1 MTYKDLNQY
10 ILHYL
15 TEDKTKSAIM
25 LTAPWGSGK
34 SFYIQNE
41 LKSFLKKEEN
51 GNHDCVVVS
60 LYGLK
65 DLAEISKSIYLD
77 LRIGVITNW
86 WNKNIFSHFPKK
98 SQKISKEVMSAG
110 KSVGSTIFKSL
121 TGKIGINFDISDKDL
136 KKLYNSID
144 LSGKLIILEDLE
156 RSGIDILEV
165 LGYVN
170 NLVEQDDVKVLL
182 VANEEAIKQYKPLTT
197 TTEDQQNAV
206 ELIYKATDNNG
217 REFTETAKKYLEIK
231 EKTISDTIQFEED
244 YSMAISDIIHLFDD
258 EILNRFANDSNV
270 KDILNVMKSCKT
282 FNLRSFIFVCQKSS
296 DIFKKL
302 DKKYLSDDN
311 FVKAIFFGTLFFV
324 LRQRNGKAENWGQE
338 KYFSIELGSAETP
351 LFKFCYDYITR
362 QIEEFDEVEDA
373 YKSYY
378 ELILYDS
385 NRSNG
390 DKDIITLRNYYIQTE
405 INLLNALQNIEK
417 RLENPEDIS
426 FYQYGAIAVYSILI
440 KSLLGYDIDKIK
452 KHLIENL
459 KGKGDK
465 LQLEQIFRT
474 IMGDECTAEQKEE
487 YESLRKEMA
496 ESLKICGEIIPEFD
510 YLPEQSNL
518 FCDSIVK
525 NECRF
530 HIQKS
535 FAAQF
540 DMKRLS
546 EMFKGCTAKQKQN
559 IREAFVEMYRV
570 GNIRDFLIND
580 KESIKLLLDYIKSDS
595 TGDIGDAIQ
604 KLQYDWFIQNL
615 EEIVRK
621 LS

>member
-1 MTYKDLNQY
+1 MTHQYLNPY

-41 LKSFLKKEEN
+41 LKPFLEKEEN
-51 GNHDCVVVS
+51 GSHKCLVVS

-65 DLAEISKSIYLD
+65 ELSEISKALYLESRAKF
-77 LRIGVITNW
+77 LN
-86 WNKNIFSHFPKK
+86 NNSEKM
-98 SQKISKEVMSAG
+98 EAG
-110 KSVGSTIFKSL
+110 KLATKTILKGVTSFL
-121 TGKIGINFDISDKDL
+121 GIDLSHSDEDMQ
-136 KKLYNSID
+136 KLFESID

-156 RSGIDILEV
+156 RSRIDILEV

-170 NLVEQDDVKVLL
+170 NLVEQDGVKVLL

-197 TTEDQQNAV
+197 TTEDQQNVV
-206 ELIYKATDNNG
+206 ELMYKATDNND

-270 KDILNVMKSCKT
+270 KDILNVMKSCET

-324 LRQRNGKAENWGQE
+324 LRQRNGKDEKWGQE
-338 KYFSIELGSAETP
+338 KYFSVELGNEEAP

-373 YKSYY
+373 YQSYL
-378 ELILYDS
+378 ELVLYDS
-385 NRSNG
+385 NRSNW
-390 DKDIITLRNYYIQTE
+390 DKDIITLQTYCIQTE
-405 INLLNALQNIEK
+405 INLLNALQSIEK

-426 FYQYGAIAVYSILI
+426 FYQYGTIAVYSILI

-452 KHLIENL
+452 KHLIDNL
-459 KGKGDK
+459 KGKGNK

-474 IMGDECTAEQKEE
+474 IMSDECTDEQKEE

-496 ESLKICGEIIPEFD
+496 KSLKICGEMILEFD
-510 YLPEQSNL
+510 YLPEQSHL

-525 NECRF
+525 NEYRY

-535 FAAQF
+535 FATQF

-546 EMFKGCTAKQKQN
+546 EMFKGCTAEQKQD
-559 IREAFVEMYRV
+559 IRGAFFEMYRV

-580 KESIKLLLDYIKSDS
+580 KESIKLLLDYIKSDRD
-595 TGDIGDAIQ
+595 GDIGDAIQ
-604 KLQYDWFIQNL
+604 KLQYDWFIKNL
-615 EEIVRK
+615 EEIVGK

>member
-1 MTYKDLNQY
+1 MTYQDLNQY

-41 LKSFLKKEEN
+41 LKPFLEKEEN
-51 GNHDCVVVS
+51 GSHKCLVVS

-65 DLAEISKSIYLD
+65 ELSEISKALYLESRAKF
-77 LRIGVITNW
+77 LN
-86 WNKNIFSHFPKK
+86 NNSEKM
-98 SQKISKEVMSAG
+98 EAG
-110 KSVGSTIFKSL
+110 KLATKTILKGVTSFL
-121 TGKIGINFDISDKDL
+121 GIDLSHSDEDMQ
-136 KKLYNSID
+136 KLFESID

-170 NLVEQDDVKVLL
+170 NLVEQDGVKVLL

-197 TTEDQQNAV
+197 TTEDQQNVV
-206 ELIYKATDNNG
+206 ELMYKATDNNG

-258 EILNRFANDSNV
+258 EILNRFANESNV
-270 KDILNVMKSCKT
+270 KDILNVMKSCET
-282 FNLRSFIFVCQKSS
+282 SNLRSFIFACQKLS

-302 DKKYLSDDN
+302 DKKYLSDDS

-324 LRQRNGKAENWGQE
+324 LRQRNGKDEKWGQE
-338 KYFSIELGSAETP
+338 KYFSVELGNEKAP

-362 QIEEFDEVEDA
+362 QIERLDEVEDA
-373 YKSYY
+373 YQSYL
-378 ELILYDS
+378 ELMLYDS
-385 NRSNG
+385 NRSNW
-390 DKDIITLRNYYIQTE
+390 DKDIITLQTYYIQTE
-405 INLLNALQNIEK
+405 SNVLNALQSIEE

-426 FYQYGAIAVYSILI
+426 FYQYGTIAVYSIII

-459 KGKGDK
+459 KGKGNK
-465 LQLEQIFRT
+465 LQLEQIFTT

-496 ESLKICGEIIPEFD
+496 NSLKICGEMIPEFD

-518 FCDSIVK
+518 FCDSIIK
-525 NECRF
+525 NKSRY
-530 HIQKS
+530 HIQNS

-546 EMFKGCTAKQKQN
+546 EMFKGCTAEQKQD
-559 IREAFVEMYRV
+559 IRGAFFEVYRV

-580 KESIKLLLDYIKSDS
+580 KESIKLLLDYIKSDRD
-595 TGDIGDAIQ
+595 GDIGDAIQ
-604 KLQYDWFIQNL
+604 KLQYDWFIKNL

>member
-1 MTYKDLNQY
+1 MTYQDLNQY

-41 LKSFLKKEEN
+41 LKPFLEKEEN
-51 GNHDCVVVS
+51 GSHKCLVVS

-65 DLAEISKSIYLD
+65 ELSEISKALYLESRAKF
-77 LRIGVITNW
+77 LN
-86 WNKNIFSHFPKK
+86 NNSEKM
-98 SQKISKEVMSAG
+98 EAG
-110 KSVGSTIFKSL
+110 KLATKTILKGVTSFL
-121 TGKIGINFDISDKDL
+121 GIDLSHSDEDMQ
-136 KKLYNSID
+136 KLFESID

-170 NLVEQDDVKVLL
+170 NLVEQDGVKVLL
-182 VANEEAIKQYKPLTT
+182 VANEEEIKQYKPLTT
-197 TTEDQQNAV
+197 TTEDQQNVV
-206 ELIYKATDNNG
+206 ELIYKATDNND

-270 KDILNVMKSCKT
+270 KNILNVMKSCET
-282 FNLRSFIFVCQKSS
+282 SNLRSFIFACQKSS

-324 LRQRNGKAENWGQE
+324 LRQRNGKDEKWGQE
-338 KYFSIELGSAETP
+338 KYFSVELGNEKAP

-362 QIEEFDEVEDA
+362 QIERLDEVEDA
-373 YKSYY
+373 YQSYL
-378 ELILYDS
+378 ELVLYDS
-385 NRSNG
+385 NRSNW
-390 DKDIITLRNYYIQTE
+390 DKDIITLQTYYIQTE
-405 INLLNALQNIEK
+405 SNVLNALQSIEE

-426 FYQYGAIAVYSILI
+426 FYQYGTIAVYSIII

-459 KGKGDK
+459 KEKGNK
-465 LQLEQIFRT
+465 LQLEQIFTT

-496 ESLKICGEIIPEFD
+496 NSLKICGEMIPEFD

-518 FCDSIVK
+518 FCDSIIK
-525 NECRF
+525 NKSRY
-530 HIQKS
+530 HIQNS

-546 EMFKGCTAKQKQN
+546 EMFKGCTAEQKQD
-559 IREAFVEMYRV
+559 IRGAFFEMYRV
-570 GNIRDFLIND
+570 GNIRDFLMND
-580 KESIKLLLDYIKSDS
+580 KESIELLLDYIKSDRD
-595 TGDIGDAIQ
+595 GDIGDAIQ
-604 KLQYDWFIQNL
+604 KLQYDWFIKNL

>member
-1 MTYKDLNQY
+1 MTYQGLNQY

-41 LKSFLKKEEN
+41 LKPFLEKEKN
-51 GNHDCVVVS
+51 GSHKCLVVS

-65 DLAEISKSIYLD
+65 ELSEISKALYLESRAKF
-77 LRIGVITNW
+77 LN
-86 WNKNIFSHFPKK
+86 NNSEKM
-98 SQKISKEVMSAG
+98 EAG
-110 KSVGSTIFKSL
+110 KLATKTILKGVTSFL
-121 TGKIGINFDISDKDL
+121 GIDLSHSDEDMQ
-136 KKLYNSID
+136 KLFESID

-170 NLVEQDDVKVLL
+170 NLVEQDGVKVLL
-182 VANEEAIKQYKPLTT
+182 VANEEEIKQYKPLTT
-197 TTEDQQNAV
+197 TTEDQQNVV
-206 ELIYKATDNNG
+206 ELIYKATDNND

-270 KDILNVMKSCKT
+270 KNILNVMKSCET
-282 FNLRSFIFVCQKSS
+282 SNLRSFIFACQKSS

-324 LRQRNGKAENWGQE
+324 LRQRNGKDEKWGQE
-338 KYFSIELGSAETP
+338 KYFSVELGNEKAP

-362 QIEEFDEVEDA
+362 QIERLDEVEDA
-373 YKSYY
+373 YQSYL
-378 ELILYDS
+378 ELVLYDS
-385 NRSNG
+385 NRSNW
-390 DKDIITLRNYYIQTE
+390 DKDIITLQTYYIQTE
-405 INLLNALQNIEK
+405 SNVLNALQSIEE

-426 FYQYGAIAVYSILI
+426 FYQYGTIAVYSIII

-459 KGKGDK
+459 KEKGNK
-465 LQLEQIFRT
+465 LQLEQIFTT

-487 YESLRKEMA
+487 YKSLRKEMA
-496 ESLKICGEIIPEFD
+496 NSLKICGEMIPEFD

-518 FCDSIVK
+518 FCDSIIK
-525 NECRF
+525 NKSRY
-530 HIQKS
+530 HIQNS

-546 EMFKGCTAKQKQN
+546 EMFKGCTAEQKQD
-559 IREAFVEMYRV
+559 IRGAFFEMYRV

-580 KESIKLLLDYIKSDS
+580 KESIELLLDYIKSDRD
-595 TGDIGDAIQ
+595 GDIGDAIQ
-604 KLQYDWFIQNL
+604 KLQYDWFIKNL
-615 EEIVRK
+615 EEMVRK

>member
-1 MTYKDLNQY
+1 MTHQYLNLY

-41 LKSFLKKEEN
+41 LKPFLEKEEN
-51 GNHDCVVVS
+51 GCHKCLVVS

-65 DLAEISKSIYLD
+65 ELSEISKSLYLESRAKF
-77 LRIGVITNW
+77 LN
-86 WNKNIFSHFPKK
+86 NNSEKM
-98 SQKISKEVMSAG
+98 EAG
-110 KSVGSTIFKSL
+110 KLATKTILKGVTSFL
-121 TGKIGINFDISDKDL
+121 GIDLSHSDEDMQ
-136 KKLYNSID
+136 KLFESID

-170 NLVEQDDVKVLL
+170 NLVEQDGVKVLL

-197 TTEDQQNAV
+197 ATENQQNAV
-206 ELIYKATDNNG
+206 ELMYKATDNNG

-258 EILNRFANDSNV
+258 EILNRFVNDSNV
-270 KDILNVMKSCKT
+270 KDILNLMKSCET

-311 FVKAIFFGTLFFV
+311 FVKAIFFGMLFFV

-338 KYFSIELGSAETP
+338 KYFSIELGSAKAP

-373 YKSYY
+373 YQSYL
-378 ELILYDS
+378 ELVLYDS

-390 DKDIITLRNYYIQTE
+390 DKDIITLQTYYVQTE
-405 INLLNALQNIEK
+405 SNVLNALKSIEK
-417 RLENPEDIS
+417 KLENPKNIS
-426 FYQYGAIAVYSILI
+426 FYQYGTIAVYSIFI
-440 KSLLGYDIDKIK
+440 NSLLGFNIDKIK
-452 KHLIENL
+452 RCLIDNL

-474 IMGDECTAEQKEE
+474 TMSDECTADQKEE

-496 ESLKICGEIIPEFD
+496 KSLKIGSEVIPEFD

-518 FCDSIVK
+518 FYDSIVK
-525 NECRF
+525 NESRF
-530 HIQKS
+530 HMQES
-535 FAAQF
+535 FVAQL

-546 EMFKGCTAKQKQN
+546 EMFKGCTAEQKQD
-559 IREAFVEMYRV
+559 IRRTFIEMYRV

-580 KESIKLLLDYIKSDS
+580 KESIESLLDYIKSDRA
-595 TGDIGDAIQ
+595 GDIGDAIQ

>member
-1 MTYKDLNQY
+1 MTYQDLNQY

-41 LKSFLKKEEN
+41 LKPFLEKEEN
-51 GNHDCVVVS
+51 GSHKCLVVS

-65 DLAEISKSIYLD
+65 ELSEISKVLYLESRAKF
-77 LRIGVITNW
+77 LN
-86 WNKNIFSHFPKK
+86 NNSEKM
-98 SQKISKEVMSAG
+98 EAG
-110 KSVGSTIFKSL
+110 KLATKTILKGVTSFL
-121 TGKIGINFDISDKDL
+121 GIDLSHSDEDMQ
-136 KKLYNSID
+136 KLFESID

-170 NLVEQDDVKVLL
+170 NLVEQDGVKVLL

-197 TTEDQQNAV
+197 TTEDQQNVV
-206 ELIYKATDNNG
+206 ELMYKATDNND

-258 EILNRFANDSNV
+258 EILNRFANDSNI
-270 KDILNVMKSCKT
+270 KDILNVMKSCET
-282 FNLRSFIFVCQKSS
+282 FNLRSFIFACQKLS

-324 LRQRNGKAENWGQE
+324 LRQRNGKDEKWGQE
-338 KYFSIELGSAETP
+338 KYFSVELGNEKAP

-362 QIEEFDEVEDA
+362 QIERLDEVEDA
-373 YKSYY
+373 YQSYL
-378 ELILYDS
+378 ELMLYDS

-390 DKDIITLRNYYIQTE
+390 DSDINTLQTYYIQTE
-405 INLLNALQNIEK
+405 SNVLNALQSIEK

-426 FYQYGAIAVYSILI
+426 FYQYGTIAVYSILI

-459 KGKGDK
+459 KGKGNK
-465 LQLEQIFRT
+465 LQLEQIFTT

-496 ESLKICGEIIPEFD
+496 KSLKICGETIPEFD

-518 FCDSIVK
+518 FCDSIIK
-525 NECRF
+525 NESRF
-530 HIQKS
+530 YIQKS

-559 IREAFVEMYRV
+559 IRGAFVGMYQV
-570 GNIRDFLIND
+570 GNIRDFLMND
-580 KESIKLLLDYIKSDS
+580 KESIELLLDYIKSDRA
-595 TGDIGDAIQ
+595 GDIGNAIQ
-604 KLQYDWFIQNL
+604 KLQYDWFIKNL
-615 EEIVRK
+615 IKIVRK

>member
-1 MTYKDLNQY
+1 MTYQGLNQY

-41 LKSFLKKEEN
+41 LKPFLEKEKN
-51 GNHDCVVVS
+51 GSHKCLVVS

-65 DLAEISKSIYLD
+65 ELSEISKALYLESRAKF
-77 LRIGVITNW
+77 LN
-86 WNKNIFSHFPKK
+86 NNSEKM
-98 SQKISKEVMSAG
+98 EAG
-110 KSVGSTIFKSL
+110 KLATKTILKGVTSFL
-121 TGKIGINFDISDKDL
+121 GIDLSHSDEDMQ
-136 KKLYNSID
+136 KLFESID

-170 NLVEQDDVKVLL
+170 NLVEQDGVKVLL
-182 VANEEAIKQYKPLTT
+182 VANEEEIKQYKPLTT
-197 TTEDQQNAV
+197 TTEDQQNVV
-206 ELIYKATDNNG
+206 ELIYKATDNND

-270 KDILNVMKSCKT
+270 KNILNVMKSCET
-282 FNLRSFIFVCQKSS
+282 SNLRSFIFACQKSS

-324 LRQRNGKAENWGQE
+324 LRQRNGKDEKWGQE
-338 KYFSIELGSAETP
+338 KYFSVELGNEKAP

-362 QIEEFDEVEDA
+362 QIERLDEVEDA
-373 YKSYY
+373 YQSYL
-378 ELILYDS
+378 ELVLYDS
-385 NRSNG
+385 NRSNW
-390 DKDIITLRNYYIQTE
+390 DKDIITLQTYYIQTE
-405 INLLNALQNIEK
+405 SNVLNALQSIEE
-417 RLENPEDIS
+417 RLENPQDIS
-426 FYQYGAIAVYSILI
+426 FYQYGTIAVYSIII

-459 KGKGDK
+459 KEKGNK
-465 LQLEQIFRT
+465 LQLEQIFTT

-487 YESLRKEMA
+487 YKSLRKEMA
-496 ESLKICGEIIPEFD
+496 NSLKICGEMIPEFD

-518 FCDSIVK
+518 FCDSIIK
-525 NECRF
+525 NKSRY
-530 HIQKS
+530 HIQNS

-546 EMFKGCTAKQKQN
+546 EMFKGCTAEQKQD
-559 IREAFVEMYRV
+559 IRGAFFEMYRV
-570 GNIRDFLIND
+570 GNIRDFLMND
-580 KESIKLLLDYIKSDS
+580 KESIELLLDYIKSDRD
-595 TGDIGDAIQ
+595 GDIGDAIQ
-604 KLQYDWFIQNL
+604 KLQYDWFIKNL

>member
-1 MTYKDLNQY
+1 MTYQGLNQY

-41 LKSFLKKEEN
+41 LKPFLEKEKN
-51 GNHDCVVVS
+51 GSHKCLVVS

-65 DLAEISKSIYLD
+65 ELSEISKALYLESRAKF
-77 LRIGVITNW
+77 LN
-86 WNKNIFSHFPKK
+86 NNSEKM
-98 SQKISKEVMSAG
+98 EAG
-110 KSVGSTIFKSL
+110 KLATKTILKGVTSFL
-121 TGKIGINFDISDKDL
+121 GIDLSHSDEDMQ
-136 KKLYNSID
+136 KLFESID

-170 NLVEQDDVKVLL
+170 NLVEQDGVKVLL
-182 VANEEAIKQYKPLTT
+182 VANEEEIKQYKPLTT
-197 TTEDQQNAV
+197 TTEDQQNVV
-206 ELIYKATDNNG
+206 ELIYKATDNND

-270 KDILNVMKSCKT
+270 KNILNVMKSCET
-282 FNLRSFIFVCQKSS
+282 SNLRSFIFACQKSS

-324 LRQRNGKAENWGQE
+324 LRQRNGKDEKWGQE
-338 KYFSIELGSAETP
+338 KYFSIELGNEKAP

-362 QIEEFDEVEDA
+362 QIERLDEVEDA
-373 YKSYY
+373 YQSYL
-378 ELILYDS
+378 ELVLYDS
-385 NRSNG
+385 NRSNW
-390 DKDIITLRNYYIQTE
+390 DKDIITLQTYYIQTE
-405 INLLNALQNIEK
+405 SNVLNALQSIEE

-426 FYQYGAIAVYSILI
+426 FYQYGTIAVYSIII

-459 KGKGDK
+459 KEKGNK
-465 LQLEQIFRT
+465 LQLEQIFTT

-487 YESLRKEMA
+487 YKSLRKEMA
-496 ESLKICGEIIPEFD
+496 NSLKICGEMIPEFD

-518 FCDSIVK
+518 FCDSIIK
-525 NECRF
+525 NKSRY
-530 HIQKS
+530 HIQNS

-546 EMFKGCTAKQKQN
+546 EMFKGCTAEQKQD
-559 IREAFVEMYRV
+559 IRGAFFEMYRV
-570 GNIRDFLIND
+570 GNIRDFLMND
-580 KESIKLLLDYIKSDS
+580 KESIELLLDYIKSDRD
-595 TGDIGDAIQ
+595 GDIGDAIQ
-604 KLQYDWFIQNL
+604 KLQYDWFIKNL

>member
-1 MTYKDLNQY
+1 MTYQDLNQY

-41 LKSFLKKEEN
+41 LKPFLEKEEN
-51 GNHDCVVVS
+51 GSHKCLVVS

-65 DLAEISKSIYLD
+65 ELSEISKALYLESRAKF
-77 LRIGVITNW
+77 LN
-86 WNKNIFSHFPKK
+86 NNSEKM
-98 SQKISKEVMSAG
+98 EAG
-110 KSVGSTIFKSL
+110 KLATKTILKGVTSFL
-121 TGKIGINFDISDKDL
+121 GIDL
-136 KKLYNSID
+136 SHSEEDMQKLFESID
-144 LSGKLIILEDLE
+144 LSGKLIILEDVE

-170 NLVEQDDVKVLL
+170 NLVEQDGVKVLL

-197 TTEDQQNAV
+197 ATEDQQNVV
-206 ELIYKATDNNG
+206 ELMYKIADNKG
-217 REFTETAKKYLEIK
+217 REFTETTKKYLETK

-244 YSMAISDIIHLFDD
+244 YSAAISDIIRLFDD
-258 EILNRFANDSNV
+258 ETLNRLSNDNSVNN
-270 KDILNVMKSCKT
+270 ILNVMKSCET

-324 LRQRNGKAENWGQE
+324 LRQRNGKDEKWGQE
-338 KYFSIELGSAETP
+338 KYFSIELGSAKTP

-373 YKSYY
+373 YQSYF
-378 ELILYDS
+378 ELVLYDS

-390 DKDIITLRNYYIQTE
+390 DKDIITLQTYYIQTE
-405 INLLNALQNIEK
+405 INLLKALQSIEK
-417 RLENPEDIS
+417 RLKNPEDIS
-426 FYQYGAIAVYSILI
+426 FYQYGTIAVYSIFIKDILGFNIDEIKRFLI
-440 KSLLGYDIDKIK
+440 G
-452 KHLIENL
+452 NL

-474 IMGDECTAEQKEE
+474 IVGDKCTAKQKEE
-487 YESLRKEMA
+487 YESLRREMA
-496 ESLKICGEIIPEFD
+496 KSLKICDEMIPEFA

-518 FCDSIVK
+518 FYEYIIENKD
-525 NECRF
+525 RF
-530 HIQKS
+530 HLQES
-535 FAAQF
+535 FAAQL
-540 DMKRLS
+540 DIKRLS
-546 EMFKGCTAKQKQN
+546 EMFKGCTAEQKQD
-559 IREAFVEMYRV
+559 IRRTFVEMYRV

-580 KESIKLLLDYIKSDS
+580 KESIELLLDYIKSDRA
-595 TGDIGDAIQ
+595 GDIGDAIQ

>member
-1 MTYKDLNQY
+1 MTYQDLNQY

-41 LKSFLKKEEN
+41 LKPFLEKEEN
-51 GNHDCVVVS
+51 GSHKCLVVS

-65 DLAEISKSIYLD
+65 ELSEISKVLYLESRAKF
-77 LRIGVITNW
+77 LN
-86 WNKNIFSHFPKK
+86 NNSEKM
-98 SQKISKEVMSAG
+98 EAG
-110 KSVGSTIFKSL
+110 KLATKTILKGVTSFL
-121 TGKIGINFDISDKDL
+121 GIDLSHSDEDMQ
-136 KKLYNSID
+136 KLFESID

-170 NLVEQDDVKVLL
+170 NLVEQDGVKVLL

-197 TTEDQQNAV
+197 TTEDQQNVV
-206 ELIYKATDNNG
+206 ELMYKATDNND

-258 EILNRFANDSNV
+258 EILNRFANDSNI
-270 KDILNVMKSCKT
+270 KDILNVMKSCET
-282 FNLRSFIFVCQKSS
+282 FNLRSFIFACQKLS

-302 DKKYLSDDN
+302 DQKYLSDDN

-324 LRQRNGKAENWGQE
+324 LRQRNGKDEKWGQE
-338 KYFSIELGSAETP
+338 KYFSVELGNEKAP

-362 QIEEFDEVEDA
+362 QIERLDEVEDA
-373 YKSYY
+373 YQSYL
-378 ELILYDS
+378 ELMLYDS

-390 DKDIITLRNYYIQTE
+390 DSDINTLQTYYIQTE
-405 INLLNALQNIEK
+405 SNVLNALQSIEK

-426 FYQYGAIAVYSILI
+426 FYQYGTIAVYSILI

-459 KGKGDK
+459 KGKGNK
-465 LQLEQIFRT
+465 LQLEQIFTT

-496 ESLKICGEIIPEFD
+496 KSLKICGETIPEFD

-518 FCDSIVK
+518 FCDSIIK
-525 NECRF
+525 NESRF
-530 HIQKS
+530 YIQKS

-559 IREAFVEMYRV
+559 IRGAFVGMYQV
-570 GNIRDFLIND
+570 GNIRDFLMND
-580 KESIKLLLDYIKSDS
+580 KESIELLLDYIKSDRA
-595 TGDIGDAIQ
+595 GDIGDAIQ
-604 KLQYDWFIQNL
+604 KLQYDWFIKNL
-615 EEIVRK
+615 IKIVRK

>member
-1 MTYKDLNQY
+1 MTYQNLNQY

-41 LKSFLKKEEN
+41 LKPFLEKEEN
-51 GNHDCVVVS
+51 GSHKCLVVS

-65 DLAEISKSIYLD
+65 ELSEISKVLYLESRAKF
-77 LRIGVITNW
+77 LN
-86 WNKNIFSHFPKK
+86 NNSEKM
-98 SQKISKEVMSAG
+98 EAG
-110 KSVGSTIFKSL
+110 KLATKTILKGVTSFL
-121 TGKIGINFDISDKDL
+121 GIDLSHSDEDMQ
-136 KKLYNSID
+136 KLFESID

-170 NLVEQDDVKVLL
+170 NLVEQDGVKVLL

-197 TTEDQQNAV
+197 TTEDQQNVV
-206 ELIYKATDNNG
+206 ELMYKATDNNG

-270 KDILNVMKSCKT
+270 KDILNVMKSCET
-282 FNLRSFIFVCQKSS
+282 SNLRSFIFACQKLS

-302 DKKYLSDDN
+302 DKKYLSDDS

-324 LRQRNGKAENWGQE
+324 LRHRNGKDKKWGQE
-338 KYFSIELGSAETP
+338 KYFSIELGSAKTP

-373 YKSYY
+373 YQSYF
-378 ELILYDS
+378 ELVLYDS

-390 DKDIITLRNYYIQTE
+390 DKDIITLQTYYIQTE
-405 INLLNALQNIEK
+405 TNLLNALQNIEK
-417 RLENPEDIS
+417 RLKNPEDIS
-426 FYQYGAIAVYSILI
+426 FYQYGTIAVYSIFIKDILGFNIDEIKRFLI
-440 KSLLGYDIDKIK
+440 D
-452 KHLIENL
+452 NL

-465 LQLEQIFRT
+465 LQLELIFRT
-474 IMGDECTAEQKEE
+474 IMGDECTAKQKEE
-487 YESLRKEMA
+487 YESLRREMA
-496 ESLKICGEIIPEFD
+496 KSLKIGSKEIPKFD

-518 FCDSIVK
+518 FYDSFVK
-525 NECRF
+525 NKYSLYK
-530 HIQKS
+530 QKT
-535 FAAQF
+535 FAAQL

-546 EMFKGCTAKQKQN
+546 EMFKGCTAEQKQD
-559 IREAFVEMYRV
+559 IRRTFVEMYRV
-570 GNIRDFLIND
+570 ENIRDFLIND
-580 KESIKLLLDYIKSDS
+580 KESIELLLDYIKSDR

-604 KLQYDWFIQNL
+604 KLQYDWFIQSL

>member
-1 MTYKDLNQY
+1 MTHQYLNPY

-41 LKSFLKKEEN
+41 LKPFLEKEEN
-51 GNHDCVVVS
+51 GSHKCLVVS

-65 DLAEISKSIYLD
+65 ELSEISKALYLESRAKF
-77 LRIGVITNW
+77 LN
-86 WNKNIFSHFPKK
+86 NNSEKM
-98 SQKISKEVMSAG
+98 EAG
-110 KSVGSTIFKSL
+110 KLATKTILKGVTSFL
-121 TGKIGINFDISDKDL
+121 GIDLSHSDEDMQ
-136 KKLYNSID
+136 KLFESID

-170 NLVEQDDVKVLL
+170 NLVEQDGVKVLL

-206 ELIYKATDNNG
+206 ELMYKATDNND

-270 KDILNVMKSCKT
+270 KNILNVMKSCET
-282 FNLRSFIFVCQKSS
+282 SNLRSFIFACQKLS

-302 DKKYLSDDN
+302 DKKYLSDDS

-324 LRQRNGKAENWGQE
+324 LRQRNGKDEKWGQE
-338 KYFSIELGSAETP
+338 KYFSVELGNEKAP

-362 QIEEFDEVEDA
+362 QIERLDEVEDA
-373 YKSYY
+373 YQSYL
-378 ELILYDS
+378 ELMLYDS

-390 DKDIITLRNYYIQTE
+390 DSDINTLQTYYIQTE
-405 INLLNALQNIEK
+405 SNVLNALQSIEK

-426 FYQYGAIAVYSILI
+426 FYQYGTIAVYSIII

-459 KGKGDK
+459 KGKGNK
-465 LQLEQIFRT
+465 LQLEQIFTT
-474 IMGDECTAEQKEE
+474 IMGDECTVEQKEE

-496 ESLKICGEIIPEFD
+496 NSLKICGEMIPEFD

-518 FCDSIVK
+518 FCDSIIK
-525 NECRF
+525 NKSRF
-530 HIQKS
+530 YTQKT
-535 FAAQF
+535 FTAQL

-559 IREAFVEMYRV
+559 IRGAFVGMYQV
-570 GNIRDFLIND
+570 GNIRDFLMND
-580 KESIKLLLDYIKSDS
+580 KESIELLLDYIKSDRA
-595 TGDIGDAIQ
+595 GDIGDAIQ
-604 KLQYDWFIQNL
+604 KLQYDWFIKNL
-615 EEIVRK
+615 EKIVRN

>member
-1 MTYKDLNQY
+1 MTYQDLNQY

-34 SFYIQNE
+34 RFYIQNE
-41 LKSFLKKEEN
+41 LKPFLEKEEN
-51 GNHDCVVVS
+51 GSHKCLVVS

-65 DLAEISKSIYLD
+65 ELSEISKVLYLESRAKF
-77 LRIGVITNW
+77 LN
-86 WNKNIFSHFPKK
+86 NNSEKM
-98 SQKISKEVMSAG
+98 EAG
-110 KSVGSTIFKSL
+110 KLATKTILKGVTSFL
-121 TGKIGINFDISDKDL
+121 GIDLSHSDEDMQ
-136 KKLYNSID
+136 KLFESID

-170 NLVEQDDVKVLL
+170 NLVEQDGVKVLL

-197 TTEDQQNAV
+197 TTEDQQNVV
-206 ELIYKATDNNG
+206 ELMYKATDNND

-258 EILNRFANDSNV
+258 EILNRFANDSNI
-270 KDILNVMKSCKT
+270 KDILNVMKSCET
-282 FNLRSFIFVCQKSS
+282 FNLRSFIFACQKLS

-324 LRQRNGKAENWGQE
+324 LRQRNGKDEKWGQE
-338 KYFSIELGSAETP
+338 KYFSVELGNEKAP

-362 QIEEFDEVEDA
+362 QIERLDEVEDA
-373 YKSYY
+373 YQSYL
-378 ELILYDS
+378 ELMLYDS

-390 DKDIITLRNYYIQTE
+390 DSDINTLQTYYIQTE
-405 INLLNALQNIEK
+405 SNVLNALQSIEK

-426 FYQYGAIAVYSILI
+426 FYQYGTIAVYSILI

-459 KGKGDK
+459 KGKGNK
-465 LQLEQIFRT
+465 LQLEQIFTT

-496 ESLKICGEIIPEFD
+496 KSLKICGETIPEFD

-518 FCDSIVK
+518 FCDSIIK
-525 NECRF
+525 NESRF
-530 HIQKS
+530 YIQKS

-559 IREAFVEMYRV
+559 IRGAFVGMYQV
-570 GNIRDFLIND
+570 GNIRDFLMND
-580 KESIKLLLDYIKSDS
+580 KESIELLLDYIKSDRA
-595 TGDIGDAIQ
+595 GDIGDAIQ
-604 KLQYDWFIQNL
+604 KLQYDWFIKNL
-615 EEIVRK
+615 IKIVRK

>member
-1 MTYKDLNQY
+1 MTYQGLNQY

-41 LKSFLKKEEN
+41 LKPFLEKEKN
-51 GNHDCVVVS
+51 GSHKCLVVS

-65 DLAEISKSIYLD
+65 ELSEISKALYLESRAKF
-77 LRIGVITNW
+77 LN
-86 WNKNIFSHFPKK
+86 NNSEKM
-98 SQKISKEVMSAG
+98 EAG
-110 KSVGSTIFKSL
+110 KLATKTILKGVTSFL
-121 TGKIGINFDISDKDL
+121 GIDLSHSDEDMQ
-136 KKLYNSID
+136 KLFESID

-170 NLVEQDDVKVLL
+170 NLVEQDGVKVLL
-182 VANEEAIKQYKPLTT
+182 VANEEEIKQYKPLTT
-197 TTEDQQNAV
+197 TTEDQQNVV
-206 ELIYKATDNNG
+206 ELIYKATDNND

-270 KDILNVMKSCKT
+270 KNILNVMKSCET
-282 FNLRSFIFVCQKSS
+282 SNLRSFIFACQKSS

-324 LRQRNGKAENWGQE
+324 LRQRNGKDEKWGQE
-338 KYFSIELGSAETP
+338 KYFSVELGNEKAP

-362 QIEEFDEVEDA
+362 QIERLDEVEDA
-373 YKSYY
+373 YQSYL
-378 ELILYDS
+378 ELVLYDS
-385 NRSNG
+385 NRSNW
-390 DKDIITLRNYYIQTE
+390 DKDIITLQTYYIQTE
-405 INLLNALQNIEK
+405 SNVLNALQSIEE

-426 FYQYGAIAVYSILI
+426 FYQYGTIAVYSIII

-459 KGKGDK
+459 KEKGNK
-465 LQLEQIFRT
+465 LQLEQIFTT

-487 YESLRKEMA
+487 YKSLRKEMA
-496 ESLKICGEIIPEFD
+496 NSLKICGEMIPEFD

-518 FCDSIVK
+518 FCDSIIK
-525 NECRF
+525 NKSRY
-530 HIQKS
+530 HIQNS

-546 EMFKGCTAKQKQN
+546 EMFKGCTAEQKQD
-559 IREAFVEMYRV
+559 IRGAFFEMYRV
-570 GNIRDFLIND
+570 GNIRDFLSPFVINAV
-580 KESIKLLLDYIKSDS
+580 
-595 TGDIGDAIQ
+595 G
-604 KLQYDWFIQNL
+604 
-615 EEIVRK
+615 
-621 LS
+621 

>member
-1 MTYKDLNQY
+1 MTYQDLNQY

-41 LKSFLKKEEN
+41 LKPFIEKEEN
-51 GNHDCVVVS
+51 GSHKCLVVS

-65 DLAEISKSIYLD
+65 ELSEISKALYLESRAKF
-77 LRIGVITNW
+77 LN
-86 WNKNIFSHFPKK
+86 NNSEKM
-98 SQKISKEVMSAG
+98 EAG
-110 KSVGSTIFKSL
+110 KLATKTILKGVTSFL
-121 TGKIGINFDISDKDL
+121 GIDLSHSDEDMQ
-136 KKLYNSID
+136 KLFESID

-170 NLVEQDDVKVLL
+170 NLVEQDGVKVLL

-197 TTEDQQNAV
+197 TTEDQQNVV
-206 ELIYKATDNNG
+206 ELMYKATDNND

-244 YSMAISDIIHLFDD
+244 YSMAISDIIHLFND
-258 EILNRFANDSNV
+258 EILNGFANDSNI
-270 KDILNVMKSCKT
+270 KDILNVMKSCET
-282 FNLRSFIFVCQKSS
+282 FNLRSFIFACQKLS

-302 DKKYLSDDN
+302 DKKYLSDDS

-324 LRQRNGKAENWGQE
+324 LRQRNGKDEKWGQE
-338 KYFSIELGSAETP
+338 KYFSVELGNEKAP

-362 QIEEFDEVEDA
+362 QIERLDEVEDA
-373 YKSYY
+373 YQSYL
-378 ELILYDS
+378 ELMLYDS

-390 DKDIITLRNYYIQTE
+390 DSDINTLQTYYIQTE
-405 INLLNALQNIEK
+405 SNVLNALQSIEK

-426 FYQYGAIAVYSILI
+426 FYQYGTIAVYSILI

-459 KGKGDK
+459 KGKGNK
-465 LQLEQIFRT
+465 LQLEQIFTT

-496 ESLKICGEIIPEFD
+496 KSLKICGETIPEFD

-518 FCDSIVK
+518 FCDSIIK
-525 NECRF
+525 NESRF
-530 HIQKS
+530 YIQKS

-559 IREAFVEMYRV
+559 IRGAFVGMYQI
-570 GNIRDFLIND
+570 GNIRDFLMND
-580 KESIKLLLDYIKSDS
+580 KESIELLLDYIKSDRA
-595 TGDIGDAIQ
+595 GDIGDAIQ
-604 KLQYDWFIQNL
+604 KLQYDWFIKNL
-615 EEIVRK
+615 IKIVRK

>member
-1 MTYKDLNQY
+1 MTYQDLNQY

-41 LKSFLKKEEN
+41 LKPFLEKGEN
-51 GNHDCVVVS
+51 GSHKCLVVS

-65 DLAEISKSIYLD
+65 ELSEISKALYLESRAKF
-77 LRIGVITNW
+77 LN
-86 WNKNIFSHFPKK
+86 NNSEKM
-98 SQKISKEVMSAG
+98 EAG
-110 KSVGSTIFKSL
+110 KLATKTILKGVTSFL
-121 TGKIGINFDISDKDL
+121 GIDLSHSDEDMQ
-136 KKLYNSID
+136 KLFESID

-170 NLVEQDDVKVLL
+170 NLVEQDGVKVLL
-182 VANEEAIKQYKPLTT
+182 VANEEEIKQYKPLTT
-197 TTEDQQNAV
+197 TTEDQQNVV
-206 ELIYKATDNNG
+206 ELIYKATDNND

-270 KDILNVMKSCKT
+270 KNILNVMKSCET
-282 FNLRSFIFVCQKSS
+282 SNLRSFIFACQKSS

-324 LRQRNGKAENWGQE
+324 LRQRNGKDEKWGQE
-338 KYFSIELGSAETP
+338 KYFSVELGNEKAP

-362 QIEEFDEVEDA
+362 QIERLDEVEDA
-373 YKSYY
+373 YQSYL
-378 ELILYDS
+378 ELVLYDS
-385 NRSNG
+385 NRSNW
-390 DKDIITLRNYYIQTE
+390 DKDIITLQTYYIQTE
-405 INLLNALQNIEK
+405 SNVLNALQSIEE

-426 FYQYGAIAVYSILI
+426 FYQYGTIAVYSIII

-459 KGKGDK
+459 KGKGNK
-465 LQLEQIFRT
+465 LQLEQIFTT

-496 ESLKICGEIIPEFD
+496 NSLKICGEMIPEFD

-518 FCDSIVK
+518 FCDSIIK
-525 NECRF
+525 NKSRY
-530 HIQKS
+530 HIQNS

-546 EMFKGCTAKQKQN
+546 EMFKGCTAEQKQD
-559 IREAFVEMYRV
+559 IRGAFFEMYRV

-580 KESIKLLLDYIKSDS
+580 KESIKLLLDYIKSDRD
-595 TGDIGDAIQ
+595 GDIGDAIQ
-604 KLQYDWFIQNL
+604 KLQYDWFIKNL